1 MKPKYLIG
9 ILVAIIFVVVVIF
22 SFDQSKIDY
31 ADFAKAEETS
41 NVVQIIGK
49 WDKNQPSNYDSDK
62 DEFHFHMI
70 DENNNKFKVVYNG
83 ARPNNFD
90 MAESIVCKGKA
101 LRTEYSKQRKYLLN
115 ALQNMKARGSTPTQI
130 KVNNI

>member
-9 ILVAIIFVVVVIF
+9 IIVAIIFVVVVIF

-49 WDKNQPSNYDSDK
+49 WDKNQPSKYDSDK

-70 DENNNKFKVVYNG
+70 DENDNKFKVVYNG

-101 LRTEYSKQRKYLLN
+101 ENGVFEAKEILTKCPSKYEGK
-115 ALQNMKARGSTPTQI
+115 GTHPDEI